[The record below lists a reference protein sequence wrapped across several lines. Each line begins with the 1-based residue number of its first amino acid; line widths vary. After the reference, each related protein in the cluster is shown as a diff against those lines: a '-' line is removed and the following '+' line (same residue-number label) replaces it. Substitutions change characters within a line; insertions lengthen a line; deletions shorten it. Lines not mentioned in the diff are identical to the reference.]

1 MTQMR
6 NQTSN
11 PVILQAMMKLSAPI
25 AIFSMMGVAIFALIL
40 AVVMM
45 QKNANL
51 LEKYEWATENRQ
63 IILVSPEGLYT
74 KLSNVEQTSEFP
86 RSVLRDF
93 SVSFAKYWLSWR
105 PSGAE
110 QNLNMAFNKLTPELQ
125 VNYQARF
132 REKKRQIVAQNIT
145 SEFFIEDIKFFRF
158 ENSNRIRIELSG
170 KYKAWTG
177 SSAYIDREET
187 VSLVIERSTP
197 TQEFDIGLRIVE
209 IDEPMFRSPS

>member
-1 MTQMR
+1 MTQSR
-6 NQTSN
+6 DQNSN
-11 PVILQAMMKLSAPI
+11 PVIHQAMMKLSVPI
-25 AIFSMMGVAIFALIL
+25 AIFSMMGVAIFSLLI

-45 QKNANL
+45 TKNANL
-51 LEKYEWATENRQ
+51 LEKYEWAVEKRPV
-63 IILVSPEGLYT
+63 ILVSPEGLYT
-74 KLSNVEQTSEFP
+74 KLSNVQETAEFP
-86 RSVLRDF
+86 RSVLRDYT
-93 SVSFAKYWLSWR
+93 VSFAKYWLSWR

-110 QNLNMAFNKLTPELQ
+110 QNLNMAFQKLTPELQ

-132 REKKRQIVAQNIT
+132 REKKRQIIAQNIT

-158 ENSNRIRIELSG
+158 ENSNRMRIELSG
-170 KYKAWTG
+170 QYKAWTG
-177 SSAYIDREET
+177 SSAYIDRKDT